1 MTSELTDCRFNYN
14 YDNPFEGSAKTRNLE
29 ALKDYMLKN
38 INDFKA
44 VNWIEDSRCY
54 NIPFGTNIKAT
65 LIENPRICKN
75 VCLLILK
82 INSRL
87 NTKLN
92 QGLIDYCTET
102 KKTLGDVEDESEEES
117 ENENGSG
124 ADSVGENDN
133 SDSNQ
138 TGQNEDIQ
146 IGNDELQFTPV
157 NIENLD
163 MTASD
168 TIDITTYS
176 VMPGKTM
183 TYEQLCQLCENKART
198 LFTTTLVKDKNV
210 LFAETREMS
219 RLTSELRKYMG
230 NSEISSKLNVNI
242 EDLSLNEL
250 QQTLDQ
256 AKDIYETIKVT
267 DMIKKGIDLVEL
279 ACTYVFPNG
288 IKIPKKNK
296 VIKLNGVGESFNT
309 LLFDRNS
316 PLKIAF
322 SNVVD
327 KYNIHVS
334 DGFLCTLSILQT
346 LATKIQVE
354 DIPDPKK
361 QIKNKSEDEDEEET
375 GEDDSEEETVENDS
389 DEETVEESD
398 EETED
403 DD

>member
-14 YDNPFEGSAKTRNLE
+14 YDNPFEGSAKTKNLE
-29 ALKDYMLKN
+29 SLKEYMLKN

-44 VNWIEDSRCY
+44 VNWIEDSRCF
-54 NIPFGTNIKAT
+54 NIPFGSNIKAT
-65 LIENPRICKN
+65 LIENPKICKN
-75 VCLLILK
+75 VCLLILR

-102 KKTLGDVEDESEEES
+102 KKTLGDVEDDTEDEDVN
-117 ENENGSG
+117 ENETNG
-124 ADSVGENDN
+124 DENDTN
-133 SDSNQ
+133 DSNDQ
-138 TGQNEDIQ
+138 TNELRS
-146 IGNDELQFTPV
+146 DELQFTP
-157 NIENLD
+157 ISIDNLD
-163 MTASD
+163 MAASD

-288 IKIPKKNK
+288 IKIPRKNK

-361 QIKNKSEDEDEEET
+361 KIKDKSEEDEDEETVE
-375 GEDDSEEETVENDS
+375 ESDDNDDSGD
-389 DEETVEESD
+389 DEETVEDESNESD

>member
-29 ALKDYMLKN
+29 SLKEYMLKN

-44 VNWIEDSRCY
+44 VNWIEDSRCF
-54 NIPFGTNIKAT
+54 NIPFGSNIKAT
-65 LIENPRICKN
+65 LIENPKICKN

-87 NTKLN
+87 TTKLN
-92 QGLIDYCTET
+92 QGLIDYCNET
-102 KKTLGDVEDESEEES
+102 KKVVGDVEDESDDDAS
-117 ENENGSG
+117 NEV
-124 ADSVGENDN
+124 DENDN
-133 SDSNQ
+133 GDESNG
-138 TGQNEDIQ
+138 TVNELQ
-146 IGNDELQFTPV
+146 HDELQFTP
-157 NIENLD
+157 ISIDNLD

-288 IKIPKKNK
+288 IKIPRKNK

-361 QIKNKSEDEDEEET
+361 KLKDKTDDDDEDETVEET
-375 GEDDSEEETVENDS
+375 DDNDDEDSGADSEGETVEDDSN
-389 DEETVEESD
+389 ESD
-398 EETED
+398 EETEEED
-403 DD
+403 D

>member
-29 ALKDYMLKN
+29 SLKEYMLKN

-54 NIPFGTNIKAT
+54 NIPFGSNIKAT
-65 LIENPRICKN
+65 LIENPKICKN
-75 VCLLILK
+75 VCLLILR

-87 NTKLN
+87 TTKLN

-102 KKTLGDVEDESEEES
+102 KKTLGDVEDDTEEDDENEVNDN
-117 ENENGSG
+117 ENEN
-124 ADSVGENDN
+124 E
-133 SDSNQ
+133 SNG
-138 TGQNEDIQ
+138 TVNELQ
-146 IGNDELQFTPV
+146 HLCPESDELQFTP
-157 NIENLD
+157 ISIDNLD
-163 MTASD
+163 MAASD

-288 IKIPKKNK
+288 IKIPRKNK

-361 QIKNKSEDEDEEET
+361 KLKDKSEEDE
-375 GEDDSEEETVENDS
+375 
-389 DEETVEESD
+389 EETVEESD
-398 EETED
+398 DNDDEDNSDDSGDSGDEETVED
-403 DD
+403 DSEEDD

>member
-1 MTSELTDCRFNYN
+1 M
-14 YDNPFEGSAKTRNLE
+14 
-29 ALKDYMLKN
+29 
-38 INDFKA
+38 
-44 VNWIEDSRCY
+44 
-54 NIPFGTNIKAT
+54 
-65 LIENPRICKN
+65 
-75 VCLLILK
+75 ILK

-256 AKDIYETIKVT
+256 AKDIYETIK
-267 DMIKKGIDLVEL
+267 
-279 ACTYVFPNG
+279 
-288 IKIPKKNK
+288 
-296 VIKLNGVGESFNT
+296 
-309 LLFDRNS
+309 
-316 PLKIAF
+316 
-322 SNVVD
+322 
-327 KYNIHVS
+327 
-334 DGFLCTLSILQT
+334 
-346 LATKIQVE
+346 
-354 DIPDPKK
+354 
-361 QIKNKSEDEDEEET
+361 ET
-375 GEDDSEEETVENDS
+375 HRYCE
-389 DEETVEESD
+389 
-398 EETED
+398 
-403 DD
+403 

>member
-29 ALKDYMLKN
+29 SLKEYMLKN

-44 VNWIEDSRCY
+44 VNWIEDSRCF
-54 NIPFGTNIKAT
+54 NIPFGSNIKAT
-65 LIENPRICKN
+65 LIENPKICKN

-87 NTKLN
+87 TTKLN

-102 KKTLGDVEDESEEES
+102 KKTLGDVEDESEDEDN
-117 ENENGSG
+117 ENETNET
-124 ADSVGENDN
+124 DSEQ
-133 SDSNQ
+133 SNQ

-146 IGNDELQFTPV
+146 IGNDELQFTP
-157 NIENLD
+157 ISIDNLD
-163 MTASD
+163 MTVSD

-288 IKIPKKNK
+288 IKIPRKNK

-361 QIKNKSEDEDEEET
+361 KIKDKTEDED
-375 GEDDSEEETVENDS
+375 DEETVEDDEEITVEDETENDS
-389 DEETVEESD
+389 DEEDED

>member
-29 ALKDYMLKN
+29 SLKEYMLKN

-44 VNWIEDSRCY
+44 VNWIEDSRCF
-54 NIPFGTNIKAT
+54 NIPFGSNIKAT
-65 LIENPRICKN
+65 LIENPKICKN

-87 NTKLN
+87 TTKLN

-102 KKTLGDVEDESEEES
+102 KKTLGDVEDDTEDEVEDVNGDDN
-117 ENENGSG
+117 ENEN
-124 ADSVGENDN
+124 E
-133 SDSNQ
+133 
-138 TGQNEDIQ
+138 TNELTNELQ
-146 IGNDELQFTPV
+146 HSCLQSDELQFTP
-157 NIENLD
+157 ISIDNLD

-288 IKIPKKNK
+288 IKIPRKNK

-361 QIKNKSEDEDEEET
+361 KITNKSEDEDEDET
-375 GEDDSEEETVENDS
+375 VEDDSNDNDDS
-389 DEETVEESD
+389 GDEETVEDDSGDSGD
-398 EETED
+398 ETEED

>member
-14 YDNPFEGSAKTRNLE
+14 YDNPFEGSAKTKNLE
-29 ALKDYMLKN
+29 SLKEYMLKN

-44 VNWIEDSRCY
+44 VNWIEDSRCF
-54 NIPFGTNIKAT
+54 NIPFGSNIKAT
-65 LIENPRICKN
+65 LIENPKICKN
-75 VCLLILK
+75 VCLLILR

-102 KKTLGDVEDESEEES
+102 KKTLGDVEDDTEDEDVN
-117 ENENGSG
+117 ENETNG
-124 ADSVGENDN
+124 DENDTN
-133 SDSNQ
+133 DSNDQ
-138 TGQNEDIQ
+138 TNELRS
-146 IGNDELQFTPV
+146 DELQFTP
-157 NIENLD
+157 ISIDNLD
-163 MTASD
+163 MAASD

-288 IKIPKKNK
+288 IKIPRKNK

-361 QIKNKSEDEDEEET
+361 KIKDKS
-375 GEDDSEEETVENDS
+375 DDD
-389 DEETVEESD
+389 DEETVEESDDNDDSGDDEETVEDDSNESD

>member
-1 MTSELTDCRFNYN
+1 M
-14 YDNPFEGSAKTRNLE
+14 A
-29 ALKDYMLKN
+29 
-38 INDFKA
+38 
-44 VNWIEDSRCY
+44 
-54 NIPFGTNIKAT
+54 
-65 LIENPRICKN
+65 
-75 VCLLILK
+75 
-82 INSRL
+82 
-87 NTKLN
+87 
-92 QGLIDYCTET
+92 
-102 KKTLGDVEDESEEES
+102 
-117 ENENGSG
+117 
-124 ADSVGENDN
+124 
-133 SDSNQ
+133 
-138 TGQNEDIQ
+138 
-146 IGNDELQFTPV
+146 
-157 NIENLD
+157 
-163 MTASD
+163 ASD

-288 IKIPKKNK
+288 IKIPRKNK

-361 QIKNKSEDEDEEET
+361 KIKDKS
-375 GEDDSEEETVENDS
+375 DDD
-389 DEETVEESD
+389 DEETVEESDDNDDSGDDEETVEDESNESD